1 MFEIM
6 DVRIRKAKIEDMPRV
21 LELIQELATYEKAP
35 DEMINTVENLER
47 DGFGGTKVFDCI
59 VAEGDDIIVGF
70 ALFFTGYSTWKGR
83 TLYLEDF
90 IVSEVYR
97 GKGYGKLLFEEVLA
111 EAKRRE
117 VKRMDWQVLEW
128 NEPAIQFYKKYKATL
143 DGEWYNGR
151 FFEEDLNHF

>member
-47 DGFGGTKVFDCI
+47 DGFGESKVFDCI
-59 VAEGDDIIVGF
+59 VAEGDDLIVGF

-90 IVSEVYR
+90 IVSETYR
-97 GKGYGKLLFEEVLA
+97 GKGYGKLLFEEVIA

-128 NEPAIQFYKKYKATL
+128 NEHAIQFYKKYKATL